1 MCEGLIN
8 STPTWQ
14 TALCSPAANAL
25 HLAGSSL
32 RYDLLHA
39 LCPSPFAF
47 FPLHSS
53 FFIYLSIPMTTIA
66 YITPN
71 FTANAVRFLEALT
84 SLYDVRLI
92 VISQEPVALLP
103 SWQQSRIA
111 LSREVSD
118 VFDKW
123 TLIKTLTDLQK
134 ITGPVHRILGAT
146 EQLQVPMAEAR
157 LALGIPG
164 MNTEAAQNFRDKA
177 RMKTLFNENGIPC
190 AKHALTHDLESA
202 LEFARRCPYP
212 VVAKPVSGAGSQ
224 TTFRVSNDEEM
235 LQAFSS
241 LGHAVAEGVIIEEF
255 IQGEEFSLD
264 TFMLNGKIL
273 GQTINHYYPT
283 PLEAMA
289 NPWIQWRVI
298 LRKEHNG
305 KAFDD
310 IRKAGKKAIDVLGM
324 KTGLSHMEWFRRK
337 DGSIAISEIAARP
350 PGAQFTTLISRACDF
365 DAIRAWARLMIYD
378 EPLTTD
384 IKYSCGAAYL
394 RGQGHGRV
402 SCVEGLDIIRAKYAD
417 IITDIRVPKPGQEKS
432 QSYEGEGFVILRHT
446 DSRVVEN
453 ALRDIVETVKVVL
466 S

>member
-1 MCEGLIN
+1 
-8 STPTWQ
+8 
-14 TALCSPAANAL
+14 
-25 HLAGSSL
+25 
-32 RYDLLHA
+32 
-39 LCPSPFAF
+39 
-47 FPLHSS
+47 
-53 FFIYLSIPMTTIA
+53 MTTIA

-71 FTANAVRFLEALT
+71 FTANAVRFVEALA
-84 SLYDVRLI
+84 SIHDLRLI
-92 VISQEPVALLP
+92 IISQEPISLLP
-103 SWQQSRIA
+103 SWQQSRIF
-111 LSREVSD
+111 LSREVGD

-134 ITGPVHRILGAT
+134 ITGPFHRILGAT

-157 LALGIPG
+157 LAVGIPG

-177 RMKTLFNENGIPC
+177 RMKTLFNENSIPC

-212 VVAKPVSGAGSQ
+212 VVAKPVAGAGSQ

-235 LQAFSS
+235 LAAFSS
-241 LGHAVAEGVIIEEF
+241 LGHAVGDGVIIEEF

-283 PLEAMA
+283 PLEAMS

-298 LRKEHNG
+298 LRKEHSG

-310 IRKAGKKAIDVLGM
+310 IRKAGKKALDVLGM

-365 DAIRAWARLMIYD
+365 DAIKAWARLMIYD
-378 EPLTTD
+378 EPVATEL
-384 IKYSCGAAYL
+384 KYSAGAAYL
-394 RGQGHGRV
+394 RGQGEGRV
-402 SCVEGLDIIRAKYAD
+402 SHVEGLNVIREKYAD

-432 QSYEGEGFVILRHT
+432 MSYEGEGFVIVRHP
-446 DSRVVEN
+446 DSKVVEE
-453 ALRDIVETVKVVL
+453 ALREIVETVRVVMA
-466 S
+466 

>member
-1 MCEGLIN
+1 
-8 STPTWQ
+8 
-14 TALCSPAANAL
+14 
-25 HLAGSSL
+25 
-32 RYDLLHA
+32 
-39 LCPSPFAF
+39 
-47 FPLHSS
+47 
-53 FFIYLSIPMTTIA
+53 MTSIA

-71 FTANAVRFLEALT
+71 FTANAVRFIESLASLT
-84 SLYDVRLI
+84 DIRLI
-92 VISQEPVALLP
+92 IISQEPVELLP
-103 SWQQSRIA
+103 PWQQSRIFV
-111 LSREVSD
+111 SREVAD

-123 TLIKTLTDLQK
+123 TLIKTLTELQK
-134 ITGPVHRILGAT
+134 ITGPFQRILGAT

-164 MNTEAAQNFRDKA
+164 MNSEAAQNFRDKA
-177 RMKTLFNENGIPC
+177 RMKTLFNENNIPC
-190 AKHALTHDLESA
+190 AKHALAHDLETA
-202 LEFARRCPYP
+202 LEFARKCPYP
-212 VVAKPVSGAGSQ
+212 VVAKPVAGAGSQ
-224 TTFRVSNDEEM
+224 TTYRVSNDEEM
-235 LQAFSS
+235 FAAFSS

-283 PLEAMA
+283 PLEAMT

-310 IRKAGKKAIDVLGM
+310 IRKAGKKALDVLGM

-337 DGSIAISEIAARP
+337 DGTIAISEIAARP

-365 DAIRAWARLMIYD
+365 DAIKSWAKLMIYD
-378 EPLTTD
+378 EPISPE

-394 RGQGHGRV
+394 RGQGEGRV
-402 SCVEGLDIIRAKYAD
+402 SHVEGLSEIRAKYAD
-417 IITDIRVPKPGQEKS
+417 IITDVRVPKPGQEKS
-432 QSYEGEGFVILRHT
+432 KSYEGEGFIILRHP
-446 DSRVVEN
+446 DSKLVED
-453 ALRDIVETVKVVL
+453 ALKEIVETVKVII